1 MRYFLRYSTGPYDG
15 WEFEEFSDIAQ
26 IESLLSR
33 YAANRRLQFEVVR
46 GEKIELE
53 PVDVVKAYRVKR

>member
-26 IESLLSR
+26 IESLLSG
-33 YAANRRLQFEVVR
+33 YAANRQLQFEVVR
-46 GEKIELE
+46 GEKIE
-53 PVDVVKAYRVKR
+53 